1 MNIIPSGS
9 GPNKAQ
15 RENHWFNI
23 KLFAKSENKSIAEG
37 YRENSNLIDSS
48 LNVDTLYICPELF
61 VGENNEKLIRKFE
74 NKNIRIVKVA
84 SKVFKEISY
93 RDKPDGIISIF
104 DVNKNKLPKT
114 ISGPILIPDQ
124 IEKPG
129 NLGTMIRTSKSF
141 GINNCLRVTFGN
153 KNEKQIFIK
162 RRYRCS

>member
-1 MNIIPSGS
+1 MNNSI
-9 GPNKAQ
+9 NKYIESLNNPEYKFLISLKKN
-15 RENHWFNI
+15 RNR
-23 KLFAKSENKSIAEG
+23 KSENKSIAEG

-74 NKNIRIVKVA
+74 NKNIRIVQVA
-84 SKVFKEISY
+84 LKVFKEISY

-141 GINNCLRVTFGN
+141 GINNILLSFSYIYLIN
-153 KNEKQIFIK
+153 IFKNI
-162 RRYRCS
+162 